1 MPPSLRRRPM
11 ESFKLRKAD
20 LLLLAAALVFGAVL
34 AAVLLLLR
42 SPGGTVQVRVA
53 GAVTAG
59 YPLDV
64 NASYTIT
71 GANGGTNLL
80 VIEDGAARIEEAS
93 CPDGVCVHTGR
104 IRRNGQS
111 IVCLPNQVVVE
122 IVSETENS
130 SGVDMTAG

>member
-1 MPPSLRRRPM
+1 M

-34 AAVLLLLR
+34 AAVLLLR

-64 NASYTIT
+64 DASYTIT

-111 IVCLPNQVVVE
+111 IVCRPNQVVVE
-122 IVSETENS
+122 IVSDTENS
-130 SGVDMTAG
+130 SGVDITAG

>member
-1 MPPSLRRRPM
+1 M

-20 LLLLAAALVFGAVL
+20 LILFTAVLAFGAVL
-34 AAVLLLLR
+34 ATVLLQR
-42 SPGGTVQVRVA
+42 STGGGVAQVRVA
-53 GAVTAG
+53 GMVTAS
-59 YPLDV
+59 YPLNE

-80 VIEDGAARIEEAS
+80 VIEDGSARIEEAS
-93 CPDGVCVHTGR
+93 CPDGVCIHTGR
-104 IRRNGQS
+104 VRRDGQS

-122 IVSETENS
+122 IISETAKES

>member
-1 MPPSLRRRPM
+1 M

-34 AAVLLLLR
+34 AAVLLLR

-59 YPLDV
+59 YPLDRD
-64 NASYTIT
+64 ASYTIT

-122 IVSETENS
+122 IVSDTENS
-130 SGVDMTAG
+130 SGVDITVG

>member
-1 MPPSLRRRPM
+1 M

-34 AAVLLLLR
+34 AAVLLLR

-64 NASYTIT
+64 DASYTIT
-71 GANGGTNLL
+71 GVNGGTNLL

-93 CPDGVCVHTGR
+93 CPDGVCVHIGR

-122 IVSETENS
+122 IVSDTENS

>member
-1 MPPSLRRRPM
+1 M

-34 AAVLLLLR
+34 AAVLLLR

-53 GAVTAG
+53 GAITAG

-64 NASYTIT
+64 DASYTIT
-71 GANGGTNLL
+71 GVNGGTNLL

-122 IVSETENS
+122 IVSDTENS
-130 SGVDMTAG
+130 SGVDITAG

>member
-1 MPPSLRRRPM
+1 M

-34 AAVLLLLR
+34 AAVLLLR

-59 YPLDV
+59 YPLDRD
-64 NASYTIT
+64 ASYTIT

-122 IVSETENS
+122 IVSDTENS
-130 SGVDMTAG
+130 SGVDITAG

>member
-1 MPPSLRRRPM
+1 M

-34 AAVLLLLR
+34 AAVLLLR

-64 NASYTIT
+64 DASYTIT
-71 GANGGTNLL
+71 GADGGMNLL

-122 IVSETENS
+122 IVSDTENS

>member
-1 MPPSLRRRPM
+1 M

-34 AAVLLLLR
+34 AAVLLLR

-64 NASYTIT
+64 DASYTIT

-111 IVCLPNQVVVE
+111 IVCLPNQAVVE
-122 IVSETENS
+122 IVSDTENS